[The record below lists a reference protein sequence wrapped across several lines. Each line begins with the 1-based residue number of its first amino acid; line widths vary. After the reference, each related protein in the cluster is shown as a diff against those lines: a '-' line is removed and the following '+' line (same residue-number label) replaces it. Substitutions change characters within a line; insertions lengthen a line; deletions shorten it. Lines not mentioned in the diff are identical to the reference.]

1 MIDLYRMSG
10 QSFQEGIG
18 TVESQQPPDSGSID
32 ERIAAPSLQ
41 VPSGSMPSISN
52 IKPKPATSLP
62 AQAAQARLAQLQA
75 NMGGLQGLAVSPQ
88 LGGLP
93 NINFRLVSNHYIYD

>member
-1 MIDLYRMSG
+1 VIDLYKMSG

-62 AQAAQARLAQLQA
+62 AQAVQG

-93 NINFRLVSNHYIYD
+93 NINFRFVSNHYIYD